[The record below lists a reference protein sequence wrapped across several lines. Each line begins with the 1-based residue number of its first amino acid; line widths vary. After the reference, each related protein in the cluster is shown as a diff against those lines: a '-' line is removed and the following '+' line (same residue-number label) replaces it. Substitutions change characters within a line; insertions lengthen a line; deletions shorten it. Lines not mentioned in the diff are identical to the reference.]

1 MTISDESP
9 RDPGELLS
17 ALLSESQRLRAD
29 VRERERRQR
38 RLMGLIAAATV
49 LCLVLVTSVVVLL
62 AQSRQRGNDSRALLR
77 NNAATN
83 QRIADCTTVGGKCYE
98 EGVKR
103 SAAFIQL
110 LLQGQKQ
117 IALCRS
123 KSDTT
128 AELEKC
134 IDKALAPMTAPSPAA
149 SPSASTGGKP

>member
-1 MTISDESP
+1 MTISDEPP

-17 ALLSESQRLRAD
+17 ALLGESQRLRAD

-38 RLMGLIAAATV
+38 RLMAVIGIGVV
-49 LCLVLVTSVVVLL
+49 LCLVLVGGVMVLL
-62 AQSRQRGNDSRALLR
+62 VQGRQRGNDTRSLLR
-77 NNAATN
+77 TNAVTN
-83 QRIADCTTVGGKCYE
+83 ERIADCTTAGGKCYE

-128 AELEKC
+128 TELEKC
-134 IDKALAPMTAPSPAA
+134 IDKALAPMTVPDPAA